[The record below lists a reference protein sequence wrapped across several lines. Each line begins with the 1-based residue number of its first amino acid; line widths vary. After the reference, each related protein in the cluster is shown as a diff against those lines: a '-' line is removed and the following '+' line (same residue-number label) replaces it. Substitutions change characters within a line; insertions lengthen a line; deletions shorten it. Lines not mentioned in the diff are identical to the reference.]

1 MSTPVFSIIT
11 PTFRRPMLLK
21 RNILSVKNQ
30 TFENYE
36 HIIIDDANDHETAH
50 IINELDDK
58 RIVFNQHETP
68 KGAAGSYNTGIKAAR
83 GQFILFLDDDD
94 EYLPCFLKKMH
105 DRFSH
110 SGQNIGFIWSGI
122 SRIKDTESG
131 EKLLFSLIW
140 PSRFSTREEGL
151 VAATSI
157 GNGFGVCIR
166 KTCIETIGLY
176 DESLTVS
183 EDTDLLI
190 RLAQKFD
197 FETIPEVLVKIHQ
210 HGNTQL
216 TSDENYLVRAEGKEK
231 VLNRHH
237 DFIEKYPALYYAH
250 HKAYAD
256 LCYKFRL
263 KIKGRKAMLSIIKKT
278 PLKILNFTDL
288 FSYELTGKDTISTY
302 CGSKLRELVRYLKGK
317 DKLSN
322 FLKSDE
328 I

>member
-1 MSTPVFSIIT
+1 MSIPVFSIIT
-11 PTFRRPMLLK
+11 PTFKRPLLLR
-21 RNILSVKNQ
+21 RNILSVRNQ

-36 HIIIDDANDHETAH
+36 HIIIDDANDPETAR
-50 IINELDDK
+50 IINEFEDN
-58 RIVFNQHETP
+58 RIIFHQHEIS
-68 KGAAGSYNTGIKAAR
+68 KGAAGSYNTGIRFSR
-83 GQFILFLDDDD
+83 GQFIVFLDDDD

-105 DRFSH
+105 DRFSQ
-110 SGQNIGFIWSGI
+110 SGQNTGFIWTGV

-131 EKLLFSLIW
+131 EILLFSLIW
-140 PSRFSTREEGL
+140 PARFSTKEEGF

-166 KTCIETIGLY
+166 KDCIETVGLY

-183 EDTDLLI
+183 EDTDFLI

-197 FETIPEVLVKIHQ
+197 FETIPEILVKIHQ
-210 HGNTQL
+210 HSNAQL
-216 TSDENYLVRAEGKEK
+216 TSDENYLKRAEGKEK
-231 VLNRHH
+231 VLNRHN
-237 DFIEKYPALYYAH
+237 DFIEKYPALYLAH

-263 KIKGRKAMLSIIKKT
+263 KSKGRRAMLSIIRKT

-288 FSYELTGKDTISTY
+288 FSYELTGKDTFSTY
-302 CGSKLRELVRYLKGK
+302 FGRKLRELVRYLKGK
-317 DKLSN
+317 IDSSN
-322 FLKSDE
+322 PLISDE